1 MTLSLAFDVVLVKRV
16 SAPKPNLGFPDRTLV
31 YETGRSGRA
40 RRAVYRGSDPVD
52 RID

>member
-16 SAPKPNLGFPDRTLV
+16 SAPKPNLGFPDRTLD
-31 YETGRSGRA
+31 ETGRSGRA